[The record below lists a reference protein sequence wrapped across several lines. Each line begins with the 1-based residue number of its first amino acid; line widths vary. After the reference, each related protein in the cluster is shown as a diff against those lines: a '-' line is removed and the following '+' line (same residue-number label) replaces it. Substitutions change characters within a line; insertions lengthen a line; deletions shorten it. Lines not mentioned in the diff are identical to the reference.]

1 MNEEDT
7 HPFSDIYISE
17 VTHSSL
23 YSWEINLARLLQ
35 GPVAGT
41 WRQTLMR
48 FHGISLP
55 FWDNGVMSK
64 SLISSIQP
72 LTGNARSSSSDRHH
86 QQQIQ
91 EVEDKASIDFSWGEV
106 MQGAAQTPGS
116 SFPLVFLHL

>member
-1 MNEEDT
+1 MYREDT
-7 HPFSDIYISE
+7 HPFADISLSE

-41 WRQTLMR
+41 RRQTLMR

-55 FWDNGVMSK
+55 SRDNGVMSE

-72 LTGNARSSSSDRHH
+72 LTGNARSSSSDRH
-86 QQQIQ
+86 QQQ
-91 EVEDKASIDFSWGEV
+91 
-106 MQGAAQTPGS
+106 
-116 SFPLVFLHL
+116 